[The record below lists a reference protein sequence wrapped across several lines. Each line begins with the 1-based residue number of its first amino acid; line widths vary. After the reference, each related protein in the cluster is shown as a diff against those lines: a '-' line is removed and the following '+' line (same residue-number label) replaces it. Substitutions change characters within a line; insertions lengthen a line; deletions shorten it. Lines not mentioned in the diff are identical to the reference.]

1 MFPANHPEEMPIPA
15 NRCPL
20 RCPMKVH
27 QTYEGTN
34 LLATQ
39 DGRIALAAAFV
50 VRGVG
55 VRQQR
60 RKSDFNSFAMSK
72 TVCPTGVFET

>member
-20 RCPMKVH
+20 RCAMKVH

-34 LLATQ
+34 LLPTQ
-39 DGRIALAAAFV
+39 GGRIALAV
-50 VRGVG
+50 SGV
-55 VRQQR
+55 
-60 RKSDFNSFAMSK
+60 K
-72 TVCPTGVFET
+72 